1 VNITNSY
8 LRIIIF
14 SVILFFVFFQNSF
27 PKDRIIIKLSK
38 KAPTVLLNSF
48 YTGNFS
54 KSGFEILDVLK
65 SSKATNS
72 KKLFDFKNSASIKGF
87 LDFGF
92 DRIYSFEV
100 DSNLSVPLILRLSK
114 DDNVEY
120 VQKLGKL
127 TLYSLPNDPYLS
139 YQYYLSKTSSIQA
152 NEITLGDTSIVIG
165 VIDSGLDFSHPDLQ
179 NSFKIN
185 SGEYGNGKES
195 NGIDDDNDGYI
206 DNWRGWNFIANNNN
220 PEDDNKF
227 SHGSAVTG
235 IISAGYNNGIGISS
249 ISPSCKVLVLKAFDE
264 NGIGDES
271 NAASAILYAVL
282 KGARI
287 INCSFGDYIYSN
299 LLRDVIR
306 FAYSKNIVLICSA
319 GNDGSNRLHYPSAF
333 DEVISV
339 GSSDDKDMRSSFSS
353 YGVTVDIF
361 APGSRILTTSRK
373 GKGSSEFGNDY
384 FYTNGTSF
392 AAPVI
397 SSAAAL
403 LLSKN
408 KNLSN
413 EEVRGILISGTDYLS
428 GQNNWSYEYA
438 SGRCNLLNTI
448 NSHDK
453 PSVVRIYSPYQ
464 NLSVYSNSIPVVISA
479 AAYNFE
485 SYSLIIGTG
494 EYPNTETV
502 LIKDINSQV
511 IKDSVYNLDLT
522 NLPDTSFTLSLAL
535 KNKNQRYLLHS
546 LVFYKDSKAPLITY
560 YDEREIYEND
570 YKSFLFEFSTNK
582 PTLGKIFYRKKNT
595 SEPYSFIYADF
606 TSRNIGYISSE
617 HSGLLSGN
625 ILSPGN
631 QYEYYVECI
640 ALNGKTAVIQD
651 TGFVLNA
658 SEKIYTYGVNEKPYS
673 LPYVQTCSRITDIN
687 NNGKK
692 DVFVNSINENLKMN
706 VYEFNGS
713 NFIKIS
719 NNNWDDFYV
728 ARDIA
733 DINGNG
739 KPDLLTSKSRNG
751 AIFESPQ
758 AGEFPTVKILSDELN
773 NNFWSSRYADVDNDN
788 ANEILSFGLQGL
800 RILKSSGITFQEI
813 AVLPYAINGAE
824 ANSQNVLVEDFNNNG
839 KKEIVFAEQFYS
851 SFSVPFTGISIYRH
865 TSGNIF
871 ERIFAD
877 TLYGTFR
884 ADNLTSGD
892 IDGDLKPEIVITI
905 GSPTDAYL
913 QTTSTLVYKF
923 LNGKFEILTGTDIIN
938 LKSDKPVSTKSY
950 NYDNSGK
957 DVIGISVGN
966 NYYIFKYNS
975 QTNKPE
981 PVFFKT
987 GINAVNQLVYDFDN
1001 NGINEI
1007 GLNTASQS
1015 LRFFEKQLNINF
1027 PLTPGFAEAYS
1038 LDSNKV
1044 FITYSEVQ
1052 NSDYYKIY
1060 KASDDSLKIYLPFD
1074 STSSLSYIDANV
1086 QNLKRY
1092 AYKITA
1098 VNNSLHVRE
1107 GKPTD
1112 SIEVFVHGKVKLI
1125 SAEYMR
1131 NGNVMLTFSGKVKQN
1146 IPEMTKF
1153 ILNNQVNPSTIAYK
1167 SEKQYL
1173 LNFPGLQ
1180 SGNYTIKPVGLRDF
1194 YNSPVDTFP
1203 VSFNVS
1209 DTTESNFYITK
1220 ASVIGKDLIQVEF
1233 NRNTDTVSVY
1243 NFNNYSL
1250 EPFGFKVTAVERNS
1264 SAGNILVLRIKGN
1277 GVFGATG
1284 NIYTMR
1290 INNIYSENGIKIS
1303 SGAGSMFSFSFVR
1316 ETLDDVAVYPNPY
1329 SKKYNQDYVTFANL
1343 TKQATIFIFD
1353 LTGKQI
1359 AELSSMDSFGGIR
1372 WNLKLKNG
1380 SDAPTGIYIFRA
1392 TGKNSTGTSV
1402 PDKIGKFAIVR

>member
-1 VNITNSY
+1 M
-8 LRIIIF
+8 LIF
-14 SVILFFVFFQNSF
+14 SANSF
-27 PKDRIIIKLSK
+27 SKDRIVIKLNK
-38 KAPTVLLNSF
+38 KATPELLNSF
-48 YTGNFS
+48 SFNNFS
-54 KSGFEILDVLK
+54 KPGYEILSILN
-65 SSKATNS
+65 SSNATNS
-72 KKLFDFKNSASIKGF
+72 KKLFELKNTSSFKELS
-87 LDFGF
+87 DFGF
-92 DRIYSFEV
+92 DRIYTFEV
-100 DSNLSVPLILRLSK
+100 DSNTSASMIIRLSK
-114 DDNVEY
+114 DEYVEY
-120 VQKLGKL
+120 IQKLGKL
-127 TLYSLPNDPYLS
+127 TLNSLPNDPYLS
-139 YQYYLSKTSSIQA
+139 YQYYLSKTSAIQSHD
-152 NEITLGDTSIVIG
+152 ITLGDTSIVIG
-165 VIDSGLDFSHPDLQ
+165 VIDSGLDFTHPDLQ

-185 SGEYGNGKES
+185 YGEYGNGKES
-195 NGIDDDNDGYI
+195 NGIDDDNDGYT
-206 DNWRGWNFIANNNN
+206 DNWRGWNFILNNNN

-249 ISPSCKVLVLKAFDE
+249 ISPACKVLVLKAFDE

-271 NAASAILYAVL
+271 NAASAILYAII
-282 KGARI
+282 KGARV

-299 LLRDVIR
+299 LLRDVIK
-306 FAYSKNIVLICSA
+306 FAYSKNIVLVCSA
-319 GNDGSNRLHYPSAF
+319 GNDGTNRLHFPSAF

-339 GSSDDKDMRSSFSS
+339 GSSDDNDTRSSFSS

-392 AAPVI
+392 AAPIV
-397 SSAAAL
+397 SSTAAL

-413 EEVRGILISGTDYLS
+413 EEVRGILISGTDYLA
-428 GQNNWSYEYA
+428 GLNNWSYEYA
-438 SGRCNLLNTI
+438 SGRCNILNTI
-448 NSHDK
+448 NSSGN

-464 NLSVYSNSIPVVISA
+464 NLSLYSNSIPVVISA

-485 SYSLIIGTG
+485 SYSLIIGAG

-522 NLPDTSFTLSLAL
+522 NLPDTSYTLSLAL

-546 LVFYKDSKAPLITY
+546 LVFYKDSKAPVITY

-570 YKSFLFEFSTNK
+570 YKSFLFEFSANK
-582 PTLGKIFYRKKNT
+582 PVLGKIFYRKKNT
-595 SEPYSFIYADF
+595 SGPYSFIYADF
-606 TSRNIGYISSE
+606 TSRNIGYISND

-625 ILSPGN
+625 VLSPGN
-631 QYEYYVECI
+631 QYEYYIECI

-658 SEKIYTYGVNEKPYS
+658 SENIYTYGVNEKPYS

-706 VYEFNGS
+706 VYEFDGS

-758 AGEFPTVKILSDELN
+758 AGEFPVLKIFSDEQN
-773 NNFWSSRYADVDNDN
+773 NNFWSSRYADVDADN
-788 ANEILSFGLQGL
+788 SSEVLAFGTQGL
-800 RILKSSGITFQEI
+800 RIFKSAGSTFQEI
-813 AVLPYAINGAE
+813 AILPYAIYGSE
-824 ANSQNVLVEDFNNNG
+824 ANSQNVLVEDFNSDG
-839 KKEIVFAEQFYS
+839 KKEIVFAEQYFS
-851 SFSVPFTGISIYRH
+851 SLSVPFTGISIYKH
-865 TSGNIF
+865 TSGNNF

-877 TLYGTFR
+877 TLFGTFK
-884 ADNLTSGD
+884 ADNLAYGD
-892 IDGDLKPEIVITI
+892 VDGDLKPEIVITI
-905 GSPTDAYL
+905 GSPSDSYL
-913 QTTSTLVYKF
+913 QTTSTIVYKYQ
-923 LNGKFEILTGTDIIN
+923 NGTFEVITGIDIIN
-938 LKSDKPVSTKSY
+938 LKSDKPISTKSY
-950 NYDNSGK
+950 NYDNTGK

-975 QTNKPE
+975 QTNNLEPE
-981 PVFFKT
+981 FFKP

-1007 GLNTASQS
+1007 GLNTTSQS

-1027 PLTPGFAEAYS
+1027 PLTPGSVEAYS

-1052 NSDYYKIY
+1052 NANYYKIY
-1060 KASDDSLKIYLPFD
+1060 KALDDSLKIFLPYD
-1074 STSSLSYIDANV
+1074 STQSLSYSDINV

-1092 AYKITA
+1092 AYKVTA
-1098 VNNSLHVRE
+1098 VSNSLPVRE

-1112 SIEVFVHGKVKLI
+1112 SIEVYVHRKVKLN
-1125 SAEYMR
+1125 SAEYMK
-1131 NGNVMLTFSGKVKQN
+1131 NGFVMLTFSGEIRQS
-1146 IPEMTKF
+1146 IPEMSKF
-1153 ILNNQVNPSTIAYK
+1153 ILSNQQNPSTIAYK

-1180 SGNYTIKPVGLRDF
+1180 SGNYSIKTVGLRDF
-1194 YNSPVDTFP
+1194 YNSPVDTLS
-1203 VSFNVS
+1203 VSFNAA
-1209 DTTESNFYITK
+1209 DTTESNFYITR
-1220 ASVIGKDLIQVEF
+1220 ASVIGKDVIQVEF
-1233 NRNTDTVSVY
+1233 NRNTDSISVY

-1250 EPFGFKVTAVERNS
+1250 EPFGFKVTEVERNP
-1264 SAGNILVLRIKGN
+1264 SARNILILRIKGN

-1290 INNIYSENGIKIS
+1290 ISNIYSENGIIIS
-1303 SGAGSMFSFSFVR
+1303 TGAGSMFSFSFVK

-1343 TKQATIFIFD
+1343 TKSAAVYIFD

-1359 AELSSMDSFGGIR
+1359 AEISTTESFGGIR
-1372 WNLKLKNG
+1372 WNLKLENG

-1392 TGKNSTGTSV
+1392 TGKNSNGVSV
-1402 PDKIGKFAIVR
+1402 PEKIGKFAIVR